1 MRRRVMWAFG
11 ILLALVLLAG
21 LGLWIAVQRNGPA
34 VLDTVDRIAGSSAAV
49 ELVQTASTGPSPQQQ
64 VRVFRAAAAGGDAL
78 PVFVFFHGG
87 SWASGDPADYGFVAR
102 NVAREG
108 YVAVLGGYRLGES
121 GRYPAMVED
130 TAAAIGWV
138 HRNIARYGGDPQR
151 IVIAGHSAGAYN
163 AMQAALD
170 PRWLAEAGV
179 PQGAVRGIVG
189 LSGPYD
195 FYPFD
200 VDSTRAAFQSVGA
213 GAESQPVNNVRPG
226 LPPVLLVHGEADTTV
241 KPRNSQALA
250 AALRA
255 QGDSVETL
263 YLPGKNH
270 ADPLLMLA
278 SPWRRDGRVFDT
290 MMEFMDRAVTTS
302 VPVQPKTP

>member
-1 MRRRVMWAFG
+1 MRRRIMWAIG
-11 ILLALVLLAG
+11 ILLALVLLAA

-34 VLDTVDRIAGSSAAV
+34 VLDTVDRIAGGSSGV
-49 ELVQTASTGPSPQQQ
+49 ELVQIASTGPSPQQQ
-64 VRVFRAAAAGGDAL
+64 VRVFRPEEAGEGPL

-108 YVAVLGGYRLGES
+108 YVAVLGGYRLGEG
-121 GRYPAMVED
+121 GRYPGMVQD
-130 TAAAIGWV
+130 TAADIGWV
-138 HRNIARYGGDPQR
+138 YRNIARFGGDPQR

-163 AMQAALD
+163 AVQAALD
-170 PRWLAEAGV
+170 PRWLDEAGV
-179 PQGAVRGIVG
+179 PQAAIRGIVG

-200 VDSTRAAFQSVGA
+200 VDSTRAAFGSVGA

-250 AALRA
+250 AALQA

-278 SPWRRDGRVFDT
+278 SPWRRDARVFDT
-290 MMEFMDRAVTTS
+290 MIEFMDRAVTTS

>member
-1 MRRRVMWAFG
+1 MWVIG
-11 ILLALVLLAG
+11 IVVALVLLAA

-34 VLDTVDRIAGSSAAV
+34 VLDTVDRIAGGSSGV
-49 ELVQTASTGPSPQQQ
+49 ELVQIASTGPSPQQQ
-64 VRVFRAAAAGGDAL
+64 VRVFRPDEAGEEPL
-78 PVFVFFHGG
+78 PVLVFIHGG

-102 NVAREG
+102 NIAAQG
-108 YVAVLGGYRLGES
+108 YVVVLAGYRLGEG
-121 GRYPAMVED
+121 GRYPGMLED
-130 TAAAIGWV
+130 TAADIGWV
-138 HRNIARYGGDPQR
+138 YRNIARYGGDPER
-151 IVIAGHSAGAYN
+151 LVISGHSAGAYN
-163 AMQAALD
+163 AVQAVLD
-170 PRWLAEAGV
+170 PQWLAAAGV
-179 PQGAVRGIVG
+179 PRDAIRGVIG

-200 VDSTRAAFQSVGA
+200 TDSTRAAFGSAGA
-213 GAESQPVNNVRPG
+213 GPDSQPVNTVTPG
-226 LPPVLLVHGEADTTV
+226 APPMLLIHGEADTTV

-278 SPWRRDGRVFDT
+278 SPWRRDARVFDA
-290 MMEFMDRAVTTS
+290 MMQFMDSTVRTS